1 MKILVI
7 DDERPALCLLTD
19 MLHHIC
25 SEDKIVPFQK
35 VDEFYSYQEKSRFD
49 VAFIDIELGR
59 ISGIQFAFELKKY
72 SPMCNIIFVT
82 SYAQYGAEAF
92 MVRASGYV
100 LKPFTEEDI
109 RLELKNLRYPTGGN
123 DPENLLKVVTFG
135 NFVVYKNNHEVLS
148 FSRTRSKE
156 VFAYLIDC
164 GGYPVTTADIAK
176 DVLEKPLTKQISKNL
191 SKIIAGMIEDLE
203 NEGYKDVIIK
213 QNRQLQINKS
223 RVSCDLYDALHG
235 DSRAV
240 NSYHG
245 EYMIDYSWAEISDS
259 ARRIRDIGRRT
270 GENLA
275 W

>member
-1 MKILVI
+1 MRILVI
-7 DDERPALCLLTD
+7 DDERPALSLLTD
-19 MLHHIC
+19 TLRHIC
-25 SEDKIVPFQK
+25 PGDEIVPFQRA
-35 VDEFYSYQEKSRFD
+35 DEFFLYPEKSRFD

-59 ISGIQFAFELKKY
+59 ISGIQFALELKKY

-92 MVRASGYV
+92 VTRPSGYV

-109 RLELKNLRYPTGGN
+109 RTELENLRYPIEGSE
-123 DPENLLKVVTFG
+123 PQKLLKVVTFG
-135 NFVVYKNNHEVLS
+135 NFVVYKNDSEVLS

-176 DVLEKPLTKQISKNL
+176 DVLEEPLTKQVSKNL
-191 SKIIAGMIEDLE
+191 SKIIAGMMEDLE
-203 NEGYKDVIIK
+203 NAGYKDVIIK

-223 RVSCDLYDALHG
+223 RVSCDLYDAIHG
-235 DSRAV
+235 DSRSL
-240 NSYHG
+240 NSFHG

-259 ARRIRDIGRRT
+259 ARRIRDMKK
-270 GENLA
+270 L
-275 W
+275 